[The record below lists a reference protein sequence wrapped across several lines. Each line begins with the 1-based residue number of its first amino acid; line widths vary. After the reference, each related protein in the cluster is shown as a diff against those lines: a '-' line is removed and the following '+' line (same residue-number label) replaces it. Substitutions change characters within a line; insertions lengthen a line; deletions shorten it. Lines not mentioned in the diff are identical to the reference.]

1 MGIKKYRSSAKDQE
15 VLESA
20 KAREVVHEVMNFGVS
35 QSQILTIIKLL
46 SLELEDLVLMKSINT
61 LIDGDLQEENIEKTT
76 TIIT

>member
-1 MGIKKYRSSAKDQE
+1 MGIKKYRSSIKDQE